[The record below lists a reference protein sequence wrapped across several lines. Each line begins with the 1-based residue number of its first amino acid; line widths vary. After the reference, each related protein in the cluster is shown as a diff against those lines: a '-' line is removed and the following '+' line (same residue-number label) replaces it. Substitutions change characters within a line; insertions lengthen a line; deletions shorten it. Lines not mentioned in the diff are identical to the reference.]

1 MRICPGRLTHVPDV
15 DTRNPAQAR
24 FAPLRARCGAP
35 LLSVGMTSRAVF
47 LQGSTMRHVLVM
59 TGASATGLVAM
70 FAVDMVDMYF
80 LTLLGEQEL
89 AAAVGFAGTLLFF
102 LISVSIGLQIA
113 LGALVAR
120 SEGSQRRDLAR
131 RYCSSAMAFN
141 FLLAAIISAIGW
153 FHLPALLALL
163 GARGQTLDYA
173 VSYASIMLPSMP
185 ILVLGMSAATGVRAL
200 GDARRS
206 MWATVLGSL
215 VNAALDPLF
224 IFTFGWG
231 LEGAAFASVVA
242 RLVVLLVAWHALA
255 VVHRLPCRISWA
267 QFLADL
273 RPILT
278 IAAPAVLTN
287 IATPIGGS
295 FVLVTMSRF
304 GDSAVAGAAI
314 MGRITPLAMAAIF
327 ALSGAIGPIVGQ
339 NAGAGRYDRV
349 RSTLAN
355 AVLFNV
361 VYVAAVWL
369 LLLLCADLI
378 VSAFSASGMAREL
391 ILFYCHFLV
400 GAFVF
405 NGLLFVSNASF
416 NNLHHAHWATAFNF
430 GRALLGTIPAV
441 YLGANWYGP
450 RGVMAGEAFGAMLFG
465 LLAIVAAFALVRRLE
480 RQHRAM
486 PANGHMAAAVVTQG
500 LPVNREPPL

>member
-1 MRICPGRLTHVPDV
+1 VPALT
-15 DTRNPAQAR
+15 
-24 FAPLRARCGAP
+24 
-35 LLSVGMTSRAVF
+35 VGLADKAVF
-47 LQGSTMRHVLVM
+47 LRGSTLRHVVVM
-59 TGASATGLVAM
+59 TSASAVGLVAM

-102 LISVSIGLQIA
+102 LVSVSIGLQIA

-120 SEGSQRRDLAR
+120 SEGRHRRDLAR
-131 RYCSSAMAFN
+131 RYCSSALTFN
-141 FLLAAIISAIGW
+141 FLVAAVISAVGW
-153 FHLPALLALL
+153 FHLPALLGFL
-163 GARGQTLDYA
+163 GAEGLTLDYA
-173 VSYASIMLPSMP
+173 VSYAGIMLPSMP
-185 ILVLGMSAATGVRAL
+185 FLVLGMSAATAVRAL

-215 VNAALDPLF
+215 VNAVLDPLF
-224 IFTFGWG
+224 IFVLGWG
-231 LEGAAFASVVA
+231 LEGAALASVVA
-242 RLVVLLVAWHALA
+242 RLVVLVVAWHALA
-255 VVHRLPCRISWA
+255 VVHRLPCRISGA
-267 QFLADL
+267 EFLADI

-295 FVLVTMSRF
+295 FVLITMARF

-314 MGRITPLAMAAIF
+314 MGRITPLAMAAVF

-355 AVLFNV
+355 AVMFNIA
-361 VYVAAVWL
+361 YVALVWL
-369 LLLLCADLI
+369 LLLLGADLI
-378 VSAFSASGMAREL
+378 ARAFSASGPAREL
-391 ILFYCHFLV
+391 ILFYCHFLA

-405 NGLLFVSNASF
+405 NGLLFISNASF
-416 NNLHHAHWATAFNF
+416 NNLHHAHWATGFNF

-441 YLGANWYGP
+441 YLGASWYGP
-450 RGVMAGEAFGAMLFG
+450 RGVMAGEAVGSMLFG
-465 LLAIVAAFALVRRLE
+465 LLAILAAFNLVKRLARE
-480 RQHRAM
+480 HE
-486 PANGHMAAAVVTQG
+486 PLPSDPSAAPLAKSLQIS
-500 LPVNREPPL
+500 PPPPL